1 MVTVA
6 WIHAPVDTAYKGDTK
21 GTAPAAAAAAAAAA
35 VVQLHIGKTVQVSL
49 RMSLHWKRSYL
60 Q

>member
-21 GTAPAAAAAAAAAA
+21 GTAPAAAAAAAAA
-35 VVQLHIGKTVQVSL
+35 VVQLHIGKTVQVCL

>member
-1 MVTVA
+1 MVIVA

-21 GTAPAAAAAAAAAA
+21 GTAPAAAAVAA
-35 VVQLHIGKTVQVSL
+35 VVQLHIGKTVQVCL

>member
-21 GTAPAAAAAAAAAA
+21 GTAPAAAAAAAAA